1 MLTRRGSSLGRYA
14 APIGLTGF
22 KRVSRAEYYGVGA
35 NLGLGAM
42 SPVERGGLRVMGMGA
57 ACDTSFPSTPEP
69 VVIMSGRDCSPL
81 DLPCINTNA
90 AIAEYNN
97 ALHNNAMAAWNKRI
111 CQSNNCLNVGT
122 AGYPRDCD
130 ALFPMRP
137 ANQPISPGSV
147 GIVSDN
153 GTITG
158 FSSAPIGTDYNRP
171 AVAPPA
177 PPAVAPAPPA
187 PVPTVQQQS
196 GLVPA
201 GTPPAGSPGGGH
213 APAPA
218 PAAAPPVVPV
228 VPPAAGGPAAPGP
241 VAPSSSIVPA
251 WWSTAGAGGVP
262 SVLTSDVMG
271 FPLWMVLAAGG
282 LGVFMISRKG

>member
-14 APIGLTGF
+14 SPIGLTGF
-22 KRVSRAEYYGVGA
+22 KRVSRAQYYGVGA

-137 ANQPISPGSV
+137 ASQPISPGSV

-158 FSSAPIGTDYNRP
+158 FSNAPIGTDYNRP

-177 PPAVAPAPPA
+177 PPAVAPAPA

-201 GTPPAGSPGGGH
+201 GTPPAGSPGGGY

-262 SVLTSDVMG
+262 PVLTSDVMG

-282 LGVFMISRKG
+282 FGFYLVSRKG

>member
-14 APIGLTGF
+14 SPIGLTGF
-22 KRVSRAEYYGVGA
+22 KRVSRSQYYGVGA

-81 DLPCINTNA
+81 DGPCIATNGL
-90 AIAEYNN
+90 IQEYNN

-137 ANQPISPGSV
+137 ANQPISLGSV

-158 FSSAPIGTDYNRP
+158 FSNAPIGTDYNRP
-171 AVAPPA
+171 AVAPLA
-177 PPAVAPAPPA
+177 PPAVAPAPA
-187 PVPTVQQQS
+187 PVPTVKQQS

-201 GTPPAGSPGGGH
+201 GTPPAGSPGGGY

-228 VPPAAGGPAAPGP
+228 VFPAARGPAAPGP

-251 WWSTAGAGGVP
+251 WWFTAGADGVP
-262 SVLTSDVMG
+262 RVLTSYVMG
-271 FPLWMVLAAGG
+271 FPVWMVLVAGG
-282 LGVFMISRKG
+282 FGFYLVSRKG

>member
-42 SPVERGGLRVMGMGA
+42 SPVERGRVRVKGMAA

-81 DLPCINTNA
+81 DGPCIATNQQ
-90 AIAEYNN
+90 IQEYNT

-137 ANQPISPGSV
+137 AVQPISPGSV
-147 GIVSDN
+147 GLISNN
-153 GTITG
+153 GAVTG
-158 FSSAPIGTDYNRP
+158 YSSAPIGTDYNRP

-177 PPAVAPAPPA
+177 PPAVAPAPA
-187 PVPTVQQQS
+187 PTPTVRQQS
-196 GLVPA
+196 GLVRADSPRVV
-201 GTPPAGSPGGGH
+201 SPGGSYGPVA
-213 APAPA
+213 APV
-218 PAAAPPVVPV
+218 AAPPVVPV

-251 WWSTAGAGGVP
+251 SWSTAGADGMP

-271 FPLWMVLAAGG
+271 FPLWVVLAAGG